1 MRLGSTFSRNES
13 YLRIKQGGT
22 MMENNEQLFERI
34 SDELN
39 SKENGY
45 MLILKD
51 GNNVRIADSLN
62 ISSED
67 LATIL
72 LKISAVK
79 VGFALA
85 MDEAMTMFFS
95 VDKDE
100 RFKSLITE
108 YNDTEMSAEELY
120 RLKHSLYE
128 EFRKVWFKNLK

>member
-1 MRLGSTFSRNES
+1 
-13 YLRIKQGGT
+13 

-34 SDELN
+34 SDELK

-51 GNNVRIADSLN
+51 DNNVRIADRLN

-108 YNDTEMSAEELY
+108 YNNTEMSVEELY

-128 EFRKVWFKNLK
+128 EFRKVWFKKIK

>member
-1 MRLGSTFSRNES
+1 
-13 YLRIKQGGT
+13 
-22 MMENNEQLFERI
+22 MMENNEQLFERN

-39 SKENGY
+39 SKEKGY

-51 GNNVRIADSLN
+51 DNNVRIADNLN

-85 MDEAMTMFFS
+85 MDEAMTMFFRLIRMKGLK
-95 VDKDE
+95 VL
-100 RFKSLITE
+100 SLNIIIPKCL
-108 YNDTEMSAEELY
+108 S
-120 RLKHSLYE
+120 
-128 EFRKVWFKNLK
+128 KNFIV